1 MSQVDVASL
10 ITQKLLK
17 VSMKHIE
24 IISKAR
30 QKGNGS
36 YAFKDFY
43 AVKAKQELSDLT
55 PSLAVKSTEHLQQAA
70 LEEYGPDLHVA
81 LRSRRDELLYLRKL
95 TEMLFPYILPPKA
108 TDCRYASHN
117 GGHVFVTKHPPHPQE
132 KV

>member
-1 MSQVDVASL
+1 MDVASL

-30 QKGNGS
+30 QKGITHIEHDALICFCLPLKTNS
-36 YAFKDFY
+36 KHFLLSY
-43 AVKAKQELSDLT
+43 AVKN
-55 PSLAVKSTEHLQQAA
+55 TEYLQQAA

-95 TEMLFPYILPPKA
+95 TEILFPYILPPKA
-108 TDCRYASHN
+108 TDCR
-117 GGHVFVTKHPPHPQE
+117 
-132 KV
+132 